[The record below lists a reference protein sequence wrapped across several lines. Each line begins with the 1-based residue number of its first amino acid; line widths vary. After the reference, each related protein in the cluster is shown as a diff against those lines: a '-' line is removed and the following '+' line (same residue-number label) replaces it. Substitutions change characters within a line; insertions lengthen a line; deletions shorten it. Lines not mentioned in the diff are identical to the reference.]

1 MIKKKTKGKRKSTQS
16 NLLQN
21 ETRFQIWG
29 LLSIFPELSFSQIC
43 KKLNKSKSTV
53 HPHLQKLIEL
63 DIIEVVKEKKVRGNI
78 PAKYYA
84 LMNEKQSNN
93 IVLCGIGNHCPPIIT
108 GDKNTGSMDGL
119 FSDAIDL
126 KLAHDIIEGE
136 KIIEIYNKN
145 IIDSKLKFYEILSN
159 SNFASQIIQEI
170 FGGNES
176 FNSIMFLSEL
186 EYRKLRELFELLLEE
201 IQIFIESN
209 KSKEER
215 SEKPYVFLAS
225 AINFNRILNEVSKSL

>member
-1 MIKKKTKGKRKSTQS
+1 MIVIKKPKTKRKLTQS

-63 DIIEVVKEKKVRGNI
+63 DIIEVAREKKVRGNI

-84 LMNEKQSNN
+84 LTNEKQSNS
-93 IVLCGIGNHCPPIIT
+93 IITCGIGDHCPPIIT
-108 GDKNTGSMDGL
+108 GDKNTGSMEGL
-119 FSDAIDL
+119 FSEIIDN
-126 KLAHDIIEGE
+126 KLAQDIIEGE
-136 KIIEIYNKN
+136 KMLEIYSKN
-145 IIDSKLKFYEILSN
+145 ITDSKLKFYEKISN
-159 SNFASQIIQEI
+159 SDFAPQIIQEI
-170 FGGNES
+170 FGGKES

-186 EYRKLRELFELLLEE
+186 EYRKLRELFEGLLEE
-201 IQIFIESN
+201 IQNFIESN
-209 KSKEER
+209 KSKTKKG
-215 SEKPYVFLAS
+215 EKDYVFLAS
-225 AINFNRILNEVSKSL
+225 ANNFNRILKEISKS